1 MSLKEK
7 AEMKSKLWKVWRN
20 TTKRKRDDVENDDT
34 IEDTEEKESD
44 QDYRIKVQIKRQK
57 LVGKTGWR
65 VGL

>member
-1 MSLKEK
+1 
-7 AEMKSKLWKVWRN
+7 MKSKSWKVWRN

-34 IEDTEEKESD
+34 IGDTEEKESD